1 MENTVPMSKT
11 AVTADEI
18 RYGFIGVGMMG
29 QEHIRNVQALP
40 GATVVAVADPE
51 SASLAAAQELVGD
64 TVSSYLSTAEM
75 LANESLD
82 AVVISSPNFTHR
94 SVLEPLWETSLN
106 LLIEKPLCTTVPD
119 CLEVQTAAQHHD
131 GIVWVG
137 LEYRYMPP
145 VQRFLEELAPAETA
159 VSDSSTGRV
168 RMLSIREHRF
178 PFLEK
183 VGHWNRFS
191 ANTGGTLVEK
201 CCHFFDL
208 MRLVIPSKPI
218 SVMASGAQDV
228 NHLQEQY
235 PEGTPDILDNA
246 FVIVDFENGARASL
260 DLSMFAEGSAFEQEL
275 VAVGDLGK
283 VEVKIPGFME
293 VSRGRQAE
301 ITVGSRGPGWPVA
314 TSLIGT
320 QESVLYL
327 GAHHGASYLEH
338 VDFCDAIRNGTAP
351 LVTVEDGL
359 WSVAMGVA
367 AQKSLAEGRVVTLSE
382 IGLS

>member
-1 MENTVPMSKT
+1 MSKT

-145 VQRFLEELAPAETA
+145 VQRFLEELAPA
-159 VSDSSTGRV
+159 
-168 RMLSIREHRF
+168 
-178 PFLEK
+178 
-183 VGHWNRFS
+183 
-191 ANTGGTLVEK
+191 
-201 CCHFFDL
+201 
-208 MRLVIPSKPI
+208 
-218 SVMASGAQDV
+218 
-228 NHLQEQY
+228 
-235 PEGTPDILDNA
+235 
-246 FVIVDFENGARASL
+246 
-260 DLSMFAEGSAFEQEL
+260 
-275 VAVGDLGK
+275 
-283 VEVKIPGFME
+283 
-293 VSRGRQAE
+293 
-301 ITVGSRGPGWPVA
+301 
-314 TSLIGT
+314 
-320 QESVLYL
+320 
-327 GAHHGASYLEH
+327 
-338 VDFCDAIRNGTAP
+338 
-351 LVTVEDGL
+351 
-359 WSVAMGVA
+359 
-367 AQKSLAEGRVVTLSE
+367 
-382 IGLS
+382 

>member
-1 MENTVPMSKT
+1 MSET
-11 AVTADEI
+11 SAPADEI

-29 QEHIRNVQALP
+29 QEHIRNVEALP
-40 GATVVAVADPE
+40 GATVVAIADPE
-51 SASLAAAQELVGD
+51 SASLNAAQKLVGD
-64 TVSSYLSTAEM
+64 KVSSYLSTAEM
-75 LANESLD
+75 VAKESLD

-94 SVLEPLWETSLN
+94 SVLEPLWETSLH

-119 CLEVQTAAQHHD
+119 CLQVQAAAQQHA

-145 VQRFLEELAPAETA
+145 VQRFLQELGVSHAGTDLPAK
-159 VSDSSTGRV
+159 SSTGQV
-168 RMLSIREHRF
+168 RMLSIREHRY
-178 PFLEK
+178 PFLHK

-191 ANTGGTLVEK
+191 VNTGGTLVEK

-208 MRLVIPSKPI
+208 MRVAIPSAPI
-218 SVMASGAQDV
+218 SVMASGGQDV
-228 NHLQEQY
+228 NHLDEQY

-246 FVIVDFENGARASL
+246 FVIVDFENGARACL

-293 VSRGRQAE
+293 LSRGRQAE
-301 ITVGSRGPGWPVA
+301 IIVGSRATGWPV
-314 TSLIGT
+314 TSAQIGSE
-320 QESVLYL
+320 ESVRYL

-338 VDFCDAIRNGTAP
+338 VDFCKAIRNGTEP
-351 LVTVEDGL
+351 LVTVTDGL
-359 WSVAMGVA
+359 WSVALGAA
-367 AQKSLAEGRVVTLSE
+367 AQRSLTERRCVTLAEM
-382 IGLS
+382 GLA